1 MLNGVIMRKKKACNM
16 KTQTQD
22 FIAVCHTRMI
32 KVFHITPKMSFNGFM
47 KEQDKSVTIYQ
58 DRNQI
63 FRE

>member
-32 KVFHITPKMSFNGFM
+32 KVFHITPKLSFNNFI
-47 KEQDKSVTIYQ
+47 KAQD
-58 DRNQI
+58 
-63 FRE
+63 EP